1 VASTPDRTGRV
12 TKHRK
17 PQRRTLRYPLLAG
30 VVGGGAAIVIA
41 VVSSGSSD
49 GSPARTTT
57 PAPTAAV
64 AAAPASSAS
73 TSTGSSPGS
82 LPRVSVI
89 GAAPAA
95 GSSAVAPSPPV
106 RVSIPAIHVDSGLQ
120 RLGREAD
127 GTLQPPTKWAV
138 AGWYAGG
145 VIPGQVG
152 PAVITGHVDSTS
164 GPAVFFRLSKLA
176 IGDRVTVDAADGSHT
191 TFVVDRIQRFVK
203 AHFPTEQ
210 VYGPVPVPELRLVT
224 CTGRFDRAARSYDDN
239 LVVSAHLV

>member
-1 VASTPDRTGRV
+1 V
-12 TKHRK
+12 
-17 PQRRTLRYPLLAG
+17 LRYPLLAG
-30 VVGGGAAIVIA
+30 VVGGGASIVIA

-57 PAPTAAV
+57 PAPTAA
-64 AAAPASSAS
+64 AAVAPASSAS

-89 GAAPAA
+89 GAAPA
-95 GSSAVAPSPPV
+95 GSPAVVPSPPV
-106 RVSIPAIHVDSGLQ
+106 RVSIPAIHVNSGLQ

-224 CTGRFDRAARSYDDN
+224 CTGRFDRGARSYVDN